1 MIMYIDQIVLIICAS
16 LIELYF
22 YSLFLS
28 LSLLIGISRPADSNN
43 LPGVPSKVS
52 NSEDDQAGSHNDL
65 IVMPNYNFSSWFNI
79 LLRCWSVIALSIQPP
94 ADYNL
99 DEVSIIVSNSEVHQ
113 GSQEHLLSSGEIH
126 VLLIERCLV
135 SVCLSIGLW
144 LKTDI

>member
-22 YSLFLS
+22 YSLFLSLS

-65 IVMPNYNFSSWFNI
+65 IVMPNYNFRS
-79 LLRCWSVIALSIQPP
+79 
-94 ADYNL
+94 
-99 DEVSIIVSNSEVHQ
+99 
-113 GSQEHLLSSGEIH
+113 
-126 VLLIERCLV
+126 
-135 SVCLSIGLW
+135 
-144 LKTDI
+144 